1 MTVERIWH
9 EVDVRVT
16 NRVKR
21 AVLEM
26 QSQGRLQLAD
36 LVSKFCTSY
45 VLVNVCEVGLQ
56 RFIDT
61 WNNHS
66 IAGSTNI
73 RTCPFS

>member
-16 NRVKR
+16 NPVKR
-21 AVLEM
+21 AVIEM
-26 QSQGRLQLAD
+26 QSRGRLQLAD

-45 VLVNVCEVGLQ
+45 VLVNVCDVGL
-56 RFIDT
+56 RFIDA

-73 RTCPFS
+73 RTCPVS